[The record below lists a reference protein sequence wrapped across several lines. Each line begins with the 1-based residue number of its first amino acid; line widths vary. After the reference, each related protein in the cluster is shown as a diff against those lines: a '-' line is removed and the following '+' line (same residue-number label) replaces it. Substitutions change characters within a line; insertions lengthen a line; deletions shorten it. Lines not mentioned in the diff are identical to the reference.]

1 MAGRINFMNELMRKS
16 SSVSLVFFILLAV
29 SMSGAQIPSRGTT
42 HGPTAEP
49 TDNYFT
55 KPTQLIDLPTAS
67 ILRGGDLRGSIRLY
81 EEGGVLGRLSVGI
94 SRRIMFGVSY
104 GGENLI
110 GMGDVAWNKVP
121 GVHFAYR
128 LIEEDLTMPAI
139 VLGFDSQGYGKYWRK
154 EDYSVAVRADSVI
167 KDRYSVKSRGFY
179 VVGSK
184 GYQSLWKVG
193 LHAGISY
200 SMERA
205 DKDSDPTIFLGMDVQ
220 LSGDL
225 AVIGEYDFA
234 ANDDKLR
241 STNYGRGYLNAG
253 FRWAF
258 TSFMFLEFDIKNILS
273 EKNGDSNVVRIL
285 RIGYYSSILRQ

>member
-1 MAGRINFMNELMRKS
+1 MKDLTLKRW
-16 SSVSLVFFILLAV
+16 SVSLVFSILLAV
-29 SMSGAQIPSRGTT
+29 SVSSAQIPSRSTT

-49 TDNYFT
+49 TDNYFS

-104 GGENLI
+104 GGGNLI
-110 GMGDVAWNKVP
+110 GMGDVAWNKIP

-128 LIEEDLTMPAI
+128 VIEENLAMPAI
-139 VLGFDSQGYGKYWRK
+139 VFGFDSQGYGKYWRK
-154 EDYSVAVRADSVI
+154 EDYLASVHADSVI

-193 LHAGISY
+193 LHAGINY
-200 SMERA
+200 SMERS

-234 ANDDKLR
+234 ANDDRLK

-258 TSFMFLEFDIKNILS
+258 TNFMFLEFDVKNILS
-273 EKNGDSNVVRIL
+273 EKDGESNVVRIL